1 MPYDQSGHGVR
12 TTGIHISNLAKSYL
26 FHHLECPSPHRF
38 CSPALGCAQV
48 FMHLN
53 EVDFLTKNLF
63 GSLLEKRCR
72 YSIVVAGEREA
83 GITGPLV
90 KS

>member
-1 MPYDQSGHGVR
+1 MPYAQSGHGVP
-12 TTGIHISNLAKSYL
+12 TTGIHISYLAKSYP
-26 FHHLECPSPHRF
+26 FHHLECLSPHRF
-38 CSPALGCAQV
+38 SPPALGCAQV
-48 FMHLN
+48 FLHLN

-72 YSIVVAGEREA
+72 YSIVVAREREA
-83 GITGPLV
+83 GIVGPLV